1 MSSFDSERSTE
12 YECDTI
18 PVSSIVIQ
26 SISQI
31 LSSVISR
38 NKALSD
44 YDYLLKKQRTFPFNA
59 QYAPMISIYDYLER
73 IVQYTKIE
81 EETLMSSLIYI
92 DRLCNEKQIMLTE
105 YNVHRILFTACLIS
119 IKYNEDQIFNMK
131 YYSQICGVK
140 EKELFVLESFFCD
153 SLNFKL
159 YINEEEFKKY
169 QLYLYNGRKFNN
181 KETILR
187 EYEGNVSMLF

>member
-169 QLYLYNGRKFNN
+169 QLYLYNGRKLNN

-187 EYEGNVSMLF
+187 EYEGNVCMLF

>member
-131 YYSQICGVK
+131 YYSQICG
-140 EKELFVLESFFCD
+140 
-153 SLNFKL
+153 
-159 YINEEEFKKY
+159 
-169 QLYLYNGRKFNN
+169 
-181 KETILR
+181 
-187 EYEGNVSMLF
+187 

>member
-12 YECDTI
+12 YECDTL
-18 PVSSIVIQ
+18 PVSSVVIQ

-44 YDYLLKKQRTFPFNA
+44 YHSLLKKQSSFPFNA
-59 QYAPMISIYDYLER
+59 QYVPMISIYDYLER

-81 EETLMSSLIYI
+81 EETLISSLIYI

-105 YNVHRILFTACLIS
+105 FNVHRILFTACLLS
-119 IKYNEDQIFNMK
+119 IKYNEDQIFTMQ

-159 YINEEEFKKY
+159 YINEEEFRKY
-169 QLYLYNGRKFNN
+169 QHYLYNGSKLDN

-187 EYEGNVSMLF
+187 EHEDNVSMLF